1 MVEKKITNLPAG
13 SMYPRRLL
21 PDGGKIKGAL
31 RVAATQ
37 ARHPSPD
44 VLARLMTAEYPPSLL
59 SPVLAKLK
67 GTEVLNTDDICQIM
81 NLLDSQ
87 WPPIVPQAKIEFW
100 CRPDDGKGNTCSRD
114 NNGALLISTR
124 IGEGYVANV
133 SVVKIKAHEQ
143 VRGDYISG
151 QTFPDLEPKFSMLMQ
166 ELMEAKPRIIMN
178 LNPRKELEYDASPC
192 EHMLSLKLHLLDR
205 IHDFY
210 ITALAIMPK
219 SPSLL
224 RALLVAGHCY
234 GPLDPLS
241 NIIINSIWYHAA
253 FPLAQDA
260 ADQLPEGILDTR
272 LLARVES
279 RSLDGLVSL
288 IGPCRHNALVF
299 LHHRAC
305 EIPSDFFD
313 CSSCLR
319 AAQCAK
325 HPQHD
330 EFASLMTSLLLF
342 REAHSDFHTVLK
354 DPLILSS
361 QFDRDQNALLFGVKL
376 PSASAQMEPPCSLL
390 PQASKEMS
398 RKKSAFMRHLKFLHG
413 KLDKLL
419 HKYNYQHPWEPN
431 FRVVLIC
438 GARESKS
445 PRGPK
450 FYYVNFLAK
459 EHFDENRRCTL
470 FFAEFWDT
478 EAAKPS
484 ICCPVDDCCDDIGE
498 LSVPCRMPHC
508 SDERE
513 VRRSDTASHAAA
525 GVGLLPDPDGRVDD
539 EEDDERLEEGEEH
552 DLASGGEREEE
563 GDCGEGQ
570 DDAHERVLEL
580 LRKEQQ

>member
-1 MVEKKITNLPAG
+1 M
-13 SMYPRRLL
+13 
-21 PDGGKIKGAL
+21 
-31 RVAATQ
+31 
-37 ARHPSPD
+37 
-44 VLARLMTAEYPPSLL
+44 
-59 SPVLAKLK
+59 
-67 GTEVLNTDDICQIM
+67 
-81 NLLDSQ
+81 
-87 WPPIVPQAKIEFW
+87 
-100 CRPDDGKGNTCSRD
+100 
-114 NNGALLISTR
+114 
-124 IGEGYVANV
+124 
-133 SVVKIKAHEQ
+133 
-143 VRGDYISG
+143 
-151 QTFPDLEPKFSMLMQ
+151 
-166 ELMEAKPRIIMN
+166 
-178 LNPRKELEYDASPC
+178 
-192 EHMLSLKLHLLDR
+192 
-205 IHDFY
+205 
-210 ITALAIMPK
+210 
-219 SPSLL
+219 
-224 RALLVAGHCY
+224 AGHCY

-419 HKYNYQHPWEPN
+419 HKYNYQHPWVMISGYPLPSHG
-431 FRVVLIC
+431 VSISVLSFC
-438 GARESKS
+438 DW
-445 PRGPK
+445 
-450 FYYVNFLAK
+450 VLA
-459 EHFDENRRCTL
+459 
-470 FFAEFWDT
+470 A
-478 EAAKPS
+478 
-484 ICCPVDDCCDDIGE
+484 
-498 LSVPCRMPHC
+498 
-508 SDERE
+508 
-513 VRRSDTASHAAA
+513 
-525 GVGLLPDPDGRVDD
+525 
-539 EEDDERLEEGEEH
+539 
-552 DLASGGEREEE
+552 
-563 GDCGEGQ
+563 
-570 DDAHERVLEL
+570 
-580 LRKEQQ
+580 